1 MNNYVDKSRGRMI
14 ILLGVLLA
22 ALWLVIAHAALE
34 DARQEKYDGRVR
46 PGVVESGTRTAAPTP
61 VYVVPRPRTGV
72 PMVSGNA
79 VRSYAHSGHA
89 TMPSMASGSGYMVH
103 TTSSATVHSI
113 GSGGGSNNQSPITN
127 HQSAS
132 SSRGISYGG
141 ASVSMPSLAL
151 VTPTYAAS
159 SEIYMT
165 SVLAAAPGRNGHVR
179 KAQPSDPG
187 TDGEWSD
194 DGADDGDWWYYD
206 EDHWRQPYDNETRYD
221 PIEDCTLI
229 WTGSSWVKAS
239 EYDPGVPVGATP
251 WLMMLMLAAGYCIA
265 KTIRK
270 KQNAI

>member
-89 TMPSMASGSGYMVH
+89 TMPSMASGIGMKMH
-103 TTSSATVHSI
+103 TTSSARLHTY
-113 GSGGGSNNQSPITN
+113 GSGGNGGGGMVNSGG
-127 HQSAS
+127 SAS
-132 SSRGISYGG
+132 SSRGITYG
-141 ASVSMPSLAL
+141 SPYVSIPVLAL
-151 VTPTYAAS
+151 NAVYTNPTVAS
-159 SEIYMT
+159 SYEPM
-165 SVLAAAPGRNGHVR
+165 SEAATAPARTGRVVR
-179 KAQPSDPG
+179 KTPG
-187 TDGEWSD
+187 TEGTWEGETYTDGDGLWTWDGEGWTLTTPEGTTKTEGGITYVFHNGNWEVLND
-194 DGADDGDWWYYD
+194 QGD
-206 EDHWRQPYDNETRYD
+206 PN
-221 PIEDCTLI
+221 
-229 WTGSSWVKAS
+229 A
-239 EYDPGVPVGATP
+239 PVGATP